1 MLEIMYE
8 IPSEDSVTEVIINEE
23 VILNKEKPLVLYED
37 EAQQA

>member
-37 EAQQA
+37 DAKLA